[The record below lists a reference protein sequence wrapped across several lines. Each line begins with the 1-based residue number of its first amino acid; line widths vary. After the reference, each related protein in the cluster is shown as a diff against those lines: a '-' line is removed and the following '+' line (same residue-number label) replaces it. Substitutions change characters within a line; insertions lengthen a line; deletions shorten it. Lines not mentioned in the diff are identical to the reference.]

1 MTKKNTQKPHVDV
14 HDRITSK
21 IIKCIEDGAGE
32 LTMPWHSAGVSLENP
47 ENVDTKNH
55 YRGINVLSLWV
66 DAMVKGF
73 GSSTWGT
80 YRQWQK
86 QGCQVRKGET
96 ASVVVVYKNVQA
108 KGASSKDKD
117 AKKGMYFLAK
127 AASVFNAEQ
136 VDGYEAP
143 APEQEPVSRV
153 ERLMQVET
161 FVAATGADVRHGG
174 ASAHYNSATDS
185 VHMPEVE
192 RFIGSGTSTATEAYY
207 GVLLHELTHWTKT
220 KTRCDRPSPLEFEKE
235 AYATEE
241 LVAELGAAFLCAD
254 LGVTQ
259 EPRADHAQYVEHW
272 LKVFKGDNRAIFKA
286 AAQASKAAEFLRG
299 LQHA

>member
-1 MTKKNTQKPHVDV
+1 MSPHPPGRGAGGGNRIGVLDDMTKKITQKTHVDV

-80 YRQWQK
+80 YCQWQK
-86 QGCQVRKGET
+86 QGCLVRKGET

-117 AKKGMYFLAK
+117 AKKGMYVLAK

-143 APEQEPVSRV
+143 
-153 ERLMQVET
+153 
-161 FVAATGADVRHGG
+161 
-174 ASAHYNSATDS
+174 
-185 VHMPEVE
+185 
-192 RFIGSGTSTATEAYY
+192 
-207 GVLLHELTHWTKT
+207 K
-220 KTRCDRPSPLEFEKE
+220 LEE
-235 AYATEE
+235 
-241 LVAELGAAFLCAD
+241 
-254 LGVTQ
+254 
-259 EPRADHAQYVEHW
+259 
-272 LKVFKGDNRAIFKA
+272 
-286 AAQASKAAEFLRG
+286 
-299 LQHA
+299 